1 MLAKVFARAV
11 EASFH
16 RGNTGIESFGNFRM
30 TTSFLD
36 ERKQRAVLRPQLSER
51 MPQRIELF
59 GIHCS
64 RRLGTV
70 LMLLAKRQED
80 PSQLLPTQLIDAG
93 VAREAEQ
100 PRFELRGRLQPIER
114 ADHLDENLLR
124 EILDV
129 ITSSGHGVNKTGDP
143 MLVADNELPL
153 GDFVAL
159 LGPPNKVGQRI
170 R

>member
-16 RGNTGIESFGNFRM
+16 RGNTGIKSFGNFRM
-30 TTSFLD
+30 TTPFLD
-36 ERKQRAVLRPQLSER
+36 ECKQRAVLRPQLSER

-64 RRLGTV
+64 RRLGNV
-70 LMLLAKRQED
+70 LMLLPKRQEN
-80 PSQLLPTQLIDAG
+80 PPQLLPAQLIDAG
-93 VAREAEQ
+93 VAREPEQ
-100 PRFELRGRLQPIER
+100 PRLELRGRLQPIER

-129 ITSSGHGVNKTGDP
+129 VTSSGHGVNKAGDP
-143 MLVADNELPL
+143 MLIADNELPL

-159 LGPPNKVGQRI
+159 LGPPHKVGQRI